1 MQNFKGVKLFFVI
14 YFAALMLVLTFVGV
28 MGSLGYEMIDS
39 SVKFVLFGLLAG
51 SAMIGGAWWLVKRI
65 MRRWLKVLVGAAVTA
80 LVLAVFLGLY
90 LALSFMLI
98 SVTPL
103 PYAYIGS
110 PSGKNTVIL
119 RQLSTDAQMV
129 EARMQAAGLD
139 PAEGPRTEDDLGYR
153 YTAYPTVMN
162 FFYNKKADSQGAVEI
177 GMASEATLH
186 YEWIDDDT
194 LRMTAEN
201 PQPGD
206 GGECILSL
214 K

>member
-14 YFAALMLVLTFVGV
+14 YFGALMLVLTFVGV
-28 MGSLGYEMIDS
+28 MSSLGYEMIDS
-39 SVKFVLFGLLAG
+39 SIKFVLFGLLAG

-119 RQLSTDAQMV
+119 RQLSTDAEMLG
-129 EARMQAAGLD
+129 ARMQAAGLD
-139 PAEGPRTEDDLGYR
+139 PANGPQNEDDLGYS

-162 FFYNKKADSQGAVEI
+162 FFYNKKADCRGAVEI
-177 GMASEATLH
+177 GMASEATLR

-201 PQPGD
+201 PLPGD